1 MKIRRGGRT
10 MQYREIGKSGICGSA
25 IALGTWA
32 IGGGGFWDGVDDD
45 TKAIDTIRAAIENGI
60 TLIDTAPA
68 YGEGK
73 SERLIGQAIH
83 DLPRE
88 KLVLSTKCGL
98 IWWGDEGGYMH
109 TLDGKKYF
117 RNLEPYSIRQEVEMS
132 LERLGTDHID
142 VYFTHWPS
150 LPSYPTPI
158 ERTMQGLSDLKH
170 EGLIR
175 AIGASN
181 VDLPQIK
188 QYVAAGD
195 LDAIQPSYSMLN
207 RVIEGELLDY
217 CIAHNISVFAYSPLE
232 QGLLTGKI
240 TMDYPLKDGTYRKDY
255 LACYQPEN
263 RRRVLAMLDS
273 WKDLQEK
280 YDCTLSQ
287 LVIAWT
293 ISQPGITVALC
304 GARKPHHL
312 MENVKAGSLVLE
324 PDDLKRMRADAEA
337 LGTF

>member
-1 MKIRRGGRT
+1 
-10 MQYREIGKSGICGSA
+10 MQYREIGKSGVKGSA

-45 TKAIDTIRAAIENGI
+45 NKAIDTIRAAMEHGI
-60 TLIDTAPA
+60 TLIDTAPG

-73 SERLIGQAIH
+73 SERLIGEAIR

-88 KLVLSTKCGL
+88 NIAISTKCGL

-117 RNLEPYSIRQEVEMS
+117 RNLEPYSMRQEVEMS
-132 LERLGTDHID
+132 LERLKTDYID

-158 ERTMQGLSDLKH
+158 ERTMQGLMDLKR
-170 EGLIR
+170 EGRIR

-181 VDLPQIK
+181 VDLSQIRA
-188 QYVAAGD
+188 YTAAGQ
-195 LDAIQPSYSMLN
+195 LDAIQPPYSMLS
-207 RVIEGELLDY
+207 RGIEGETLDY
-217 CIAHNISVFAYSPLE
+217 CVEHNISVFAYSPLE

-240 TMDYPLKDGTYRKDY
+240 TMDYQLKEGTYRKDY
-255 LACYQPEN
+255 LAAYQPEN
-263 RRRVLAMLDS
+263 RRKVLDMLAG
-273 WKDLQEK
+273 WKDLTEK

-293 ISQPGITVALC
+293 IAQRGITVALC
-304 GARKPHHL
+304 GARKPTHL
-312 MENVKAGSLVLE
+312 LENVKVGNLCVAPE
-324 PDDLKRMRADAEA
+324 DLARMRRDAEA